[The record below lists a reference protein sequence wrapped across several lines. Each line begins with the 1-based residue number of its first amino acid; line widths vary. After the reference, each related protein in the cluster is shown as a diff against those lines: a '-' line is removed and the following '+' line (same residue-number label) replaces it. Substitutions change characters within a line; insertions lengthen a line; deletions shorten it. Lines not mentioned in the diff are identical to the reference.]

1 MFHKSIKDNITLSK
15 DFKTEELE
23 NSLSLSGVKKF
34 LPLLDKGLDTSVG
47 ENGSNISGGQKQR
60 IAIARAMIRETP
72 ILILDEGTSALDLKT
87 ASDIEQVLLS
97 QENLTVITITHKLDE
112 AMLNKYDKI
121 LFMKDGKITESG
133 DFSTINNLNGDFTK
147 LLNSIG

>member
-1 MFHKSIKDNITLSK
+1 
-15 DFKTEELE
+15 
-23 NSLSLSGVKKF
+23 
-34 LPLLDKGLDTSVG
+34 
-47 ENGSNISGGQKQR
+47 
-60 IAIARAMIRETP
+60 MIRETP